1 MLQKS
6 TSNWWKVDWNTR
18 KTLIMSKPVYLDYN
32 ATTPV
37 DPEVAKEMIPYI
49 ESFYG
54 NPSSAYSIGRSNK
67 EAVEKA
73 RAQIAR
79 LINCLPDEIYFTSCA
94 TESNNLAIKGIA
106 WANSDK
112 GRHIITSEI
121 EHPAVTE
128 VCKYLSS
135 QGFEIT
141 YLPVDQYGRI
151 NPQDVENAIRK
162 DTILITI
169 MHANN
174 EVGTIQPIQEI
185 GAIARRNKIAFH
197 TDASQSVGK
206 IKTDVDKLGV
216 DLLTIAGHK
225 LYAPKGIGALYI
237 RKGTAIENLMH
248 GASQEKGIRPGTEN
262 VIHSVG
268 LGKACEVALRDFK
281 LNEQNMKVA
290 HDRLLD
296 GLVSQLGNKVH
307 VNVDLK
313 NCLPN
318 TLSVAFENI
327 SAHALA
333 SFISN
338 DVLISTGSAC
348 HSGETTISSVLQAMK
363 LDFRKA
369 AATVRISTGKNTTA
383 EEIDF
388 AVEVLV
394 NAIKKFT

>member
-1 MLQKS
+1 MG
-6 TSNWWKVDWNTR
+6 NP
-18 KTLIMSKPVYLDYN
+18 IYLDYN
-32 ATTPV
+32 ATTPI

-54 NPSSAYSIGRSNK
+54 NPSSSYSIGRSNK

-73 RAQIAR
+73 RTQVAG
-79 LINCLPDEIYFTSCA
+79 LINCQPEEIYFSSCA

-128 VCKYLSS
+128 VCKYLISK
-135 QGFEIT
+135 GFEIT
-141 YLPVDQYGRI
+141 CLPVDQYGKI
-151 NPQDVENAIRK
+151 DLKDVENAIRK

-174 EVGTIQPIQEI
+174 EVGTIQPIREI
-185 GAIARRNKIAFH
+185 GAIARQNKIAFH

-206 IKTDVDKLGV
+206 IETNVDNLGV

-237 RKGTAIENLMH
+237 RKGTRIENLMQ
-248 GASQEKGIRPGTEN
+248 GGGQEKGIRPGTEN
-262 VIHSVG
+262 VIHTVG
-268 LGKACEVALRDFK
+268 LGKASEVALRDF
-281 LNEQNMKVA
+281 NQNQQNMQA
-290 HDRLLD
+290 SRDRLLD
-296 GLVSQLGNKVH
+296 GLVSQFGNKIH
-307 VNVDLK
+307 VNSNLE

-348 HSGETTISSVLQAMK
+348 HSGETTISSVLQAMN
-363 LDFRKA
+363 LDFRTA
-369 AATVRISTGKNTTA
+369 AATVRISTGKHTTK

-394 NAIKKFT
+394 NAIKKLT

>member
-1 MLQKS
+1 MKH
-6 TSNWWKVDWNTR
+6 
-18 KTLIMSKPVYLDYN
+18 PVYLDYN

-37 DPEVAKEMIPYI
+37 DPEVVKEMIPYI

-54 NPSSAYSIGRSNK
+54 NPSSSYSIGRSNK

-73 RAQIAR
+73 RAQVAK
-79 LINCLPDEIYFTSCA
+79 LINCNPEEIFFSGCA
-94 TESNNLAIKGIA
+94 TESNNLSIKGIA

-112 GRHIITSEI
+112 GRHIITSAI

-141 YLPVDQYGRI
+141 WLPVDPFGRVD
-151 NPQDVENAIRK
+151 PEDVENAIRK

-174 EVGTIQPIQEI
+174 EVGTIQPIHEI
-185 GAIARRNKIAFH
+185 GAIARQKNIVFH

-206 IKTDVDKLGV
+206 IETDVDKLGV

-237 RKGTAIENLMH
+237 RKGTRIENLMH
-248 GASQEKGIRPGTEN
+248 GAGQEKGIRPGTEN
-262 VIHSVG
+262 VIHTIG
-268 LGKACEVALRDFK
+268 LGKACEVALRDF
-281 LNEQNMKVA
+281 NQNQQNM
-290 HDRLLD
+290 HISRDRLLD

-307 VNVDLK
+307 VNVNLE

-318 TLSVAFENI
+318 TLSVAFENV

-333 SFISN
+333 SFISSE
-338 DVLISTGSAC
+338 VLISTGSAC
-348 HSGETTISSVLQAMK
+348 HSGETTISSVLQAMN
-363 LDFRKA
+363 LDFRTA
-369 AATVRISTGKNTTA
+369 ASTIRISTGKYTTK

-388 AVEVLV
+388 AIEVLV
-394 NAIKKFT
+394 NAIKKLTI

>member
-1 MLQKS
+1 MKH
-6 TSNWWKVDWNTR
+6 
-18 KTLIMSKPVYLDYN
+18 PVYLDYN

-37 DPEVAKEMIPYI
+37 DPEVAKEMLPYI

-54 NPSSAYSIGRSNK
+54 NPSSSYSLGRSNK

-73 RAQIAR
+73 RVQVAE
-79 LINCLPDEIYFTSCA
+79 LINCQPQEIYFTSCA

-112 GRHIITSEI
+112 GRHIITSAI

-128 VCKYLSS
+128 VCKFLGS

-141 YLPVDQYGRI
+141 NLLADKYGWV
-151 NPQDVENAIRK
+151 NPKDVESAIRK
-162 DTILITI
+162 DTVLITV

-185 GAIARRNKIAFH
+185 GAIARQNDILFH

-206 IKTDVDKLGV
+206 IETDVNQLGV
-216 DLLTIAGHK
+216 DLLTLAGHK

-237 RKGTAIENLMH
+237 RKGTQIENLMQ
-248 GASQEKGIRPGTEN
+248 GAGQENGIRPGTEN
-262 VIHSVG
+262 VIHIVG

-281 LNEQNMKVA
+281 QNQHNMQVSR
-290 HDRLLD
+290 DLLLD
-296 GLVSQLGNKVH
+296 GLVSQLGNQVH
-307 VNVDLK
+307 VNGSME

-318 TLSVAFENI
+318 TLSVAFENV
-327 SAHALA
+327 SAYALA
-333 SFISN
+333 SFISS

-348 HSGETTISSVLQAMK
+348 HSGETTISSVLQAMN
-363 LDFRKA
+363 LDFRTA
-369 AATVRISTGKNTTA
+369 AATVRISTGKKTKK

-388 AVEVLV
+388 TVEVIT
-394 NAIKKFT
+394 NAVKKLTI

>member
-1 MLQKS
+1 MKHP
-6 TSNWWKVDWNTR
+6 
-18 KTLIMSKPVYLDYN
+18 IYLDYN
-32 ATTPV
+32 ATTPI
-37 DPEVAKEMIPYI
+37 DPEVVSAMLPYLQI
-49 ESFYG
+49 HFG
-54 NPSSAYSIGRSNK
+54 NPSSSYSIGRSNK

-73 RAQIAR
+73 RAQVAG
-79 LINCLPDEIYFTSCA
+79 LINCQSEEICFTSCA

-128 VCKYLSS
+128 VCKYLSL

-141 YLPVDQYGRI
+141 YLPVGQYGRV
-151 NPQDVENAIRK
+151 NPKDVENAIRK
-162 DTILITI
+162 DTILISI

-185 GAIARRNKIAFH
+185 GAIARQNNIVFH

-206 IKTDVDKLGV
+206 IETDVNKLGV

-237 RKGTAIENLMH
+237 RKGTKIENLMH
-248 GASQEKGIRPGTEN
+248 GAGQEKGIRPGTEN
-262 VIHSVG
+262 VIHIVG
-268 LGKACEVALRDFK
+268 FGKACEVAMRDFK
-281 LNEQNMKVA
+281 QNRHNMQFSR
-290 HDRLLD
+290 DRLLN
-296 GLVSQLGNKVH
+296 GLVSQLGNQVH
-307 VNVDLK
+307 VNVDPE

-333 SFISN
+333 SFIGS
-338 DVLISTGSAC
+338 DVSISTGSAC
-348 HSGETTISSVLQAMK
+348 HSGETTISSVLQAMN

-369 AATVRISTGKNTTA
+369 AATVRISTGKHTTK

-388 AVEVLV
+388 AVEALV
-394 NAIKKFT
+394 NAIKKLT

>member
-1 MLQKS
+1 MK
-6 TSNWWKVDWNTR
+6 R
-18 KTLIMSKPVYLDYN
+18 PIYLDYN

-37 DPEVAKEMIPYI
+37 DPEVAKEMIPFI

-54 NPSSAYSIGRSNK
+54 NPSSSYSIGRSNK
-67 EAVEKA
+67 DAVEKA
-73 RAQIAR
+73 RAQVAK
-79 LINCLPDEIYFTSCA
+79 LINCQPEEIYFTSCA
-94 TESNNLAIKGIA
+94 TESNNLAIKGVA
-106 WANSDK
+106 WANRDK

-128 VCKYLSS
+128 VCKYLSL

-141 YLPVDQYGRI
+141 SLSVDQYGRV
-151 NPQDVENAIRK
+151 NPKDVENAIRK

-185 GAIARRNKIAFH
+185 GAIARQNNIVFH

-206 IKTDVDKLGV
+206 IETDVDELGV

-237 RKGTAIENLMH
+237 RKETRIENLMH
-248 GASQEKGIRPGTEN
+248 GAGQEKGIRPGTEN
-262 VIHSVG
+262 VIHTVG

-281 LNEQNMKVA
+281 QNQHNMMVSRDK
-290 HDRLLD
+290 LLD
-296 GLVSQLGNKVH
+296 GLVSSLGNQVH
-307 VNVDLK
+307 VNVNLE

-348 HSGETTISSVLQAMK
+348 HSGETTISSVLQSMN
-363 LDFRKA
+363 LDFRTA
-369 AATVRISTGKNTTA
+369 AATVRISTGKHTTK

-388 AVEVLV
+388 AVEALV
-394 NAIKKFT
+394 NAIKKLT

>member
-1 MLQKS
+1 MG
-6 TSNWWKVDWNTR
+6 
-18 KTLIMSKPVYLDYN
+18 KPVYLDYN

-49 ESFYG
+49 ESNYG
-54 NPSSAYSIGRSNK
+54 NPSSSYSIGRSNK

-73 RAQIAR
+73 RGQVAE
-79 LINCLPDEIYFTSCA
+79 LINCRPEEIYFTSCA

-106 WANSDK
+106 RANSDK
-112 GRHIITSEI
+112 GRHIITSAV

-128 VCKYLSS
+128 VCKYLGS

-151 NPQDVENAIRK
+151 DPDHVKKAIRP

-174 EVGTIQPIQEI
+174 EVGTIQPIDEI
-185 GAIARRNKIAFH
+185 GVIARQNKIAFH

-206 IKTDVDKLGV
+206 IETDVIKLGV

-237 RKGTAIENLMH
+237 RKGTLIDNLMH
-248 GASQEKGIRPGTEN
+248 GAGQEKGIRPGTEN
-262 VIHSVG
+262 VIHIAG
-268 LGKACEVALRDFK
+268 LGKACEIAMRDFK
-281 LNEQNMKVA
+281 QNQQNMMISR
-290 HDRLLD
+290 DRLLD
-296 GLVSQLGNKVH
+296 GLVSRLGNKIH
-307 VNVDLK
+307 VNTNLA

-318 TLSVAFENI
+318 TLSVAFENV

-333 SFISN
+333 TFISS

-348 HSGETTISSVLQAMK
+348 HSGETTISAVLQAMNI
-363 LDFRKA
+363 DFRTA
-369 AATVRISTGKNTTA
+369 AATVRISTGKNSTE

-388 AVEVLV
+388 AVEALV
-394 NAIKKFT
+394 DAVNKLSL